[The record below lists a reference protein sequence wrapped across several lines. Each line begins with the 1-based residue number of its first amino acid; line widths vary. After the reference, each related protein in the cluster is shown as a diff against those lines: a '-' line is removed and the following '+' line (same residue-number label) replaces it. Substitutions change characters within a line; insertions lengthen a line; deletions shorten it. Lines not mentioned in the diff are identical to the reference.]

1 MLLYSDLTYAIN
13 GAAFHVYNKL
23 GHGFLEAVYQEAL
36 EIEFQRR
43 NIPYEREKELKI
55 TYDGVELKQAY
66 KADFVCYG
74 KIIIELKA
82 VSALDDAHR
91 SQVYNYQVYNYL
103 HATGFKLG
111 LLYNFGCPDELEY
124 ERKVL

>member
-55 TYDGVELKQAY
+55 TYDGVETKDNLRW
-66 KADFVCYG
+66 C
-74 KIIIELKA
+74 
-82 VSALDDAHR
+82 
-91 SQVYNYQVYNYL
+91 
-103 HATGFKLG
+103 
-111 LLYNFGCPDELEY
+111 
-124 ERKVL
+124 